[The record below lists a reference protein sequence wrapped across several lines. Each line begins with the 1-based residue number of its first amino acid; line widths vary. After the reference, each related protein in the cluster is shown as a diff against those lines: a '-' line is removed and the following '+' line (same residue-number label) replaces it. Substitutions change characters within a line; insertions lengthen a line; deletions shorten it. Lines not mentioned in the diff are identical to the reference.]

1 MAIKFEPIYAKIPD
15 PNMLYNEI
23 VKELRAEG
31 EDTNKMFNRFFQ
43 TWSEKPVATFKVT
56 MDRNKGYGDV
66 YNYPQGDEGIIQI
79 FRWLVYGTRPHIITP
94 HGDYPLRFPSVFTP
108 KTQPGVIASN
118 PGGKDWNSPETRTYY
133 VEHPGNAPRGT
144 LAQIDQE
151 RRQRVLLRLQMA
163 TRRGIEK
170 SMRAGK
176 VVK

>member
-1 MAIKFEPIYAKIPD
+1 MAIRFEPIYAKIPD

-31 EDTNKMFNRFFQ
+31 EDTNKMFDRFFQ

-79 FRWLVYGTRPHIITP
+79 FRWTVYGTKPHDIP
-94 HGDYPLRFPSVFTP
+94 SDGVNPLRFQGTFTP
-108 KTQPGVIASN
+108 KTQPGVISSQ
-118 PGGKDWNSPETRTYY
+118 PGGKSGPWVQSWYIID
-133 VEHPGNAPRGT
+133 HPGTAPRGT

-151 RRQRVLLRLQMA
+151 RMQRVILRLQMA